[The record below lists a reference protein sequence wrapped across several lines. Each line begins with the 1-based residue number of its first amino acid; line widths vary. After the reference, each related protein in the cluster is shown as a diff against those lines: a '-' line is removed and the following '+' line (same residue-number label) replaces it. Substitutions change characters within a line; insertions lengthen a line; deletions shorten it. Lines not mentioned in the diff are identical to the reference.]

1 MDVSLVLAFWKNVLE
16 ESGFRDGAERT
27 GLIAQFL
34 AKNHINKL
42 VHLLHAD
49 HPREWLGA
57 DCLSEHAAGCCLGAE
72 ACRSP
77 AIQARQHE
85 LSIAWARHSGVAG
98 HALDRDACMEQ
109 VC

>member
-57 DCLSEHAAGCCLGAE
+57 DCLSEDELDVVWGLRRA
-72 ACRSP
+72 
-77 AIQARQHE
+77 ARQR
-85 LSIAWARHSGVAG
+85 SRHDSMNYQLYGRG
-98 HALDRDACMEQ
+98 ILMWQ
-109 VC
+109 VTP